1 VTFSYISAN
10 RWLGVR
16 LDLIC
21 WLFTITVTILAVF
34 MRDKSTPALLA
45 LSLQIVTDLIA
56 TFSIALRMYA
66 EFENYMTSQ

>member
-1 VTFSYISAN
+1 
-10 RWLGVR
+10 
-16 LDLIC
+16 
-21 WLFTITVTILAVF
+21 